1 MQQLH
6 NIQENVITLNIGG
19 QLYST
24 SKSTLCS
31 QQESMLAAMFSGYH
45 QLKKMENG
53 SYFIDADGKHFG
65 TILNYLR
72 GRIVYSTDLIE
83 DRKTLT
89 ELRKEAD
96 FYNLVHLRDLVDIC
110 LKRFGSAAEE
120 LKEDCIESTDG
131 NKYETKKKIN
141 FERGDFSNSCFEN
154 ITFRHEAD
162 FNSANLANTNFSGCI
177 FHKNVSFKNAE
188 LVKSNFSNCKVDAGV
203 SISFD
208 GANLYEC
215 CFGFGSCLPFL
226 NYRNSTGT
234 NYISRLEHCMERISF
249 NDARN
254 IPQEVEKA
262 IKKPKMKNN
271 FLLKKYLRS
280 TWID

>member
-1 MQQLH
+1 MDSRRLEQ
-6 NIQENVITLNIGG
+6 
-19 QLYST
+19 
-24 SKSTLCS
+24 
-31 QQESMLAAMFSGYH
+31 
-45 QLKKMENG
+45 
-53 SYFIDADGKHFG
+53 
-65 TILNYLR
+65 
-72 GRIVYSTDLIE
+72 
-83 DRKTLT
+83 
-89 ELRKEAD
+89 
-96 FYNLVHLRDLVDIC
+96 
-110 LKRFGSAAEE
+110 
-120 LKEDCIESTDG
+120 LKEDFIESTDG

-141 FERGDFSNSCFEN
+141 FERGDFNNSCFGN

-188 LVKSNFSNCKVDAGV
+188 LVKSNFSNCEVDAGV

-234 NYISRLEHCMERISF
+234 NCISRLEHCMERISF

-254 IPQEVEKA
+254 IPEEVQEA
-262 IKKPKMKNN
+262 IEKPK
-271 FLLKKYLRS
+271 KKKK
-280 TWID
+280 